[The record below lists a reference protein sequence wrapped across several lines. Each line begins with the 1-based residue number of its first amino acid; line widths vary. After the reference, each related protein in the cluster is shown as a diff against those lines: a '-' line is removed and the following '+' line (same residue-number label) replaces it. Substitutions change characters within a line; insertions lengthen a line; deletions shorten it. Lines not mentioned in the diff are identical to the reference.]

1 MLKFIN
7 SGAIQKIKDFKETI
21 EKYATVIMG
30 CLWIIS
36 TLWDVVSF
44 QCYWSDYMLE
54 IYSCFFIIFMVLYS
68 IIPQRVPKLI
78 TDYFGLITTVF
89 GKGIIMVIFSLI
101 FIGDKHLF
109 HKLSSIFLLLCG
121 ICFICLDF
129 IAPSESDNKFNV
141 SVNVNNTS
149 VGNEG
154 EKRDTGSGSSDGQ
167 ETKIDD
173 STPRSDTLDSNN

>member
-68 IIPQRVPKLI
+68 IKEFQ
-78 TDYFGLITTVF
+78 
-89 GKGIIMVIFSLI
+89 
-101 FIGDKHLF
+101 
-109 HKLSSIFLLLCG
+109 
-121 ICFICLDF
+121 
-129 IAPSESDNKFNV
+129 N
-141 SVNVNNTS
+141 
-149 VGNEG
+149 
-154 EKRDTGSGSSDGQ
+154 
-167 ETKIDD
+167 
-173 STPRSDTLDSNN
+173 

>member
-7 SGAIQKIKDFKETI
+7 SGTIQKIKDFKETI

-78 TDYFGLITTVF
+78 TDYFGLITTIF
-89 GKGIIMVIFSLI
+89 GKGIIMVIF
-101 FIGDKHLF
+101 FINF
-109 HKLSSIFLLLCG
+109 H
-121 ICFICLDF
+121 
-129 IAPSESDNKFNV
+129 
-141 SVNVNNTS
+141 
-149 VGNEG
+149 
-154 EKRDTGSGSSDGQ
+154 R
-167 ETKIDD
+167 
-173 STPRSDTLDSNN
+173 

>member
-1 MLKFIN
+1 MLFYN
-7 SGAIQKIKDFKETI
+7 
-21 EKYATVIMG
+21 
-30 CLWIIS
+30 
-36 TLWDVVSF
+36 
-44 QCYWSDYMLE
+44 
-54 IYSCFFIIFMVLYS
+54 IYGS
-68 IIPQRVPKLI
+68 
-78 TDYFGLITTVF
+78 
-89 GKGIIMVIFSLI
+89 FSLI